1 MVRSTIITILL
12 LLFIADLPCLSTIL
26 WMTSA
31 FVVRHYYENLLVVR
45 QTRNYV
51 PNKNDHHRRHHQDGS
66 CLLLQRGV
74 SSSLSSSPSLESS
87 DASSLIE
94 RARRFLQ
101 QNDTDTA
108 YDLLL
113 QAAQQG
119 NGGAM
124 HTIPGLLSTF
134 EELFRTKIALQED
147 EEEEINNSSKQKK
160 KLSIVLDRM
169 GLASLLSDQGRYQ
182 DAATE
187 LGIAV
192 KLFDP
197 TKEEGVAA
205 SSSSIPQGIMDKA
218 TSMLFRTRAAICEW
232 EDYNQASRDLV
243 SSLQTSLYSDST
255 TNTQVPSIHPFEALT
270 WPCVNLEDATR
281 IGNAYAMRANEAVY
295 NYNGDDDPSTMARK
309 SLWNDIDLRLSRTI
323 FPNVTI
329 NSKFRGTRKTTNRR
343 IKVGYISPDF
353 TGRHPLAF
361 LMQDVFRF
369 HDPTDFEI
377 FLYSLEETDGSIEV
391 EKIQAAAS
399 SPSHFHILRG
409 NVETMTRSIQND
421 TLDILVDLCGYT
433 GTSVVAEIMAQR
445 TAAPIQVSY
454 MGFPGSS
461 GAPYIDWM
469 VADPTVIPPHLRSR
483 YTESILF
490 MPHCYFVNSHQFLS
504 QSDATTNTTNA
515 NPNLNPNPVT
525 RSDYK
530 LPASSSVFV
539 FCCHSRPDKI
549 DPVTFATWIRALDR
563 TRRLGRQLDR
573 DDMSEAVLWLLRSD
587 PVMEN
592 NLRRVAETI
601 WSSMDTTSDTFPH
614 DCLVFCDKTSREEHL
629 QRLQLA
635 DVFLDTPA
643 YNAHTVGCDCLS
655 VGVPM
660 ISLLQ
665 NVPDDYNGIGM
676 LARPSDAM
684 DDDGVM
690 TLQTDKL
697 ASRVGAS
704 LLKSA
709 QGTLFD
715 RLVVPTMEDYEDCM
729 VDCARTGLV
738 KERQGLLDTTTTT
751 TTTGT
756 TGSTLAP
763 LWDTE
768 RWVRNLEAG
777 LEEMVELHGQ
787 RATDTDIYVLDD

>member
-1 MVRSTIITILL
+1 
-12 LLFIADLPCLSTIL
+12 
-26 WMTSA
+26 MTSA
-31 FVVRHYYENLLVVR
+31 FVVRHDENLLVVR
-45 QTRNYV
+45 QTRNNV
-51 PNKNDHHRRHHQDGS
+51 PNKNDHHRRRHQDGS

-74 SSSLSSSPSLESS
+74 SSSSSSSSSSPSLESS

-101 QNDTDTA
+101 QKDTDTA

-113 QAAQQG
+113 QASQHG

-134 EELFRTKIALQED
+134 EELFRTKIALQEE

-182 DAATE
+182 DAAKE
-187 LGIAV
+187 LGVAV

-205 SSSSIPQGIMDKA
+205 VATPVSSSIPQGIMDKA

-255 TNTQVPSIHPFEALT
+255 TTQVPSIHPFEALT

-281 IGNAYAMRANEAVY
+281 IGNAYAMRAHEAVH
-295 NYNGDDDPSTMARK
+295 NYNGDDDPSTMERK
-309 SLWNDIDLRLSRTI
+309 SLWNDIDLRLSRTT

-329 NSKFRGTRKTTNRR
+329 NSKFRGTRKTRDRR

-369 HDPTDFEI
+369 HDPTNFEI
-377 FLYSLEETDGSIEV
+377 FFYSLEETDGSIEV

-409 NVETMTRSIQND
+409 NVETMTRSIQSD
-421 TLDILVDLCGYT
+421 DLDVLVDLCGYT
-433 GTSVVAEIMAQR
+433 GTSVVAEIMAR
-445 TAAPIQVSY
+445 RNAAPIQVSY

-469 VADPTVIPPHLRSR
+469 IADPIVIPPHLRSQ

-504 QSDATTNTTNA
+504 QSDTTSNTTTNNNTT
-515 NPNLNPNPVT
+515 NLNPNVNFNPVS
-525 RSDYK
+525 RSDYN

-563 TRRLGRQLDR
+563 TRRLGRQLHR
-573 DDMSEAVLWLLRSD
+573 DDMSDAVLWLLRSD
-587 PVMEN
+587 PIMED
-592 NLRRVAETI
+592 NLRRVAESI
-601 WSSMDTTSDTFPH
+601 WNSTDTSDTFPH
-614 DCLVFCDKTSREEHL
+614 DCLVFCDKASREEHL

-660 ISLLQ
+660 ISLLLQ
-665 NVPDDYNGIGM
+665 HVPPDDYTDDNVRMI
-676 LARPSDAM
+676 RPSDAM
-684 DDDGVM
+684 DDHGVVS
-690 TLQTDKL
+690 LQTDKL

-715 RLVVPTMEDYEDCM
+715 RLVVPTMEEYEDCM

-738 KERQGLLDTTTTT
+738 KERQGLLDTTGRSTTT
-751 TTTGT
+751 RSST
-756 TGSTLAP
+756 SSNNTLAP

-768 RWVRNLEAG
+768 RWVKNLEAG
-777 LEEMVELHGQ
+777 LEEMVQLYAQ
-787 RATDTDIYVLDD
+787 QATDTDIYVLDD